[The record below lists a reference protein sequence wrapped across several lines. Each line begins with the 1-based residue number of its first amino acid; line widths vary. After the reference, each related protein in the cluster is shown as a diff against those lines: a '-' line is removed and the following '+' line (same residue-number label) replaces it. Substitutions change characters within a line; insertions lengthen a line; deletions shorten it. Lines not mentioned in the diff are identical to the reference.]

1 MDIGSIILEQTC
13 NVLDALID
21 EMDKNDL
28 FDEFMVYTEN
38 AKQSRRKRRHKRQML
53 KRIDYDPDTGT
64 YKSKMKDEN
73 NNRVRVPLE
82 LNGDDDYATRSA
94 TGNKITLTSKTAHSP
109 RHVQDTVLGHEEGH
123 INQFRTNETGKQLRK
138 TYANA
143 EAFDN
148 EANKRRPGSG
158 WMHGNAKPE
167 HDADMYMATNYPKGK
182 QKFIKTFTMDT
193 KQRARILNKIKN
205 DVNKLSIIEIR
216 ERSETEN
223 PKDIVDVTTKQV
235 LRKSRRSI
243 YADAVKK
250 LDDALNTLKLDLE
263 ELDRIKKEEER
274 QKEAYEFEKKM
285 SQQVDPGEILSSKVN
300 RNKADTANVDIND
313 LTKVN
318 DEEWDFGWDD
328 KKTRKELEKEI
339 DDLKKLLN
347 GDNPEIVNQ
356 MRQQI
361 IQDFEKYNLRCQQEL
376 KHRIAFVKKYVKE
389 YYIAIDDESDTT
401 LIEG

>member
-1 MDIGSIILEQTC
+1 MNIENIILEQTC

-21 EMDKNDL
+21 ELDKYDV

-38 AKQSRRKRRHKRQML
+38 AKQSRRKRRHKKQML
-53 KRIDYDPDTGT
+53 KRIDYDSDTGT
-64 YKSKMKDEN
+64 YKSKIKDEN

-82 LNGDDDYATRSA
+82 FNGKADCATKSD
-94 TGNKITLTSKTAHSP
+94 TGNKVILTNKTAHSP
-109 RHVQDTVLGHEEGH
+109 RYVQDTILGHEEGH
-123 INQFRTNETGKQLRK
+123 INQFRTNEKGKQLRK
-138 TYANA
+138 NYANA

-148 EANKRRPGSG
+148 YANKRRPGSG
-158 WMHGNAKPE
+158 WVHGRPQAE
-167 HDADMYMATNYPKGK
+167 HDADAYMAANYAKGK
-182 QKFIKTFTMDT
+182 QKFIKTFTIYT
-193 KQRARILNKIKN
+193 KQRARILNKIKR

-216 ERSETEN
+216 ERAKTEN
-223 PKDIVDVTTKQV
+223 PKDVVDVTTHEV
-235 LRKSRRSI
+235 LRKSKRSI

-250 LDDALNTLKLDLE
+250 MDDVLNTLKLDLE
-263 ELDRIKKEEER
+263 ELDRIKKEEKQ

-285 SQQVDPGEILSSKVN
+285 SQQVDPGEIEISAVN
-300 RNKADTANVDIND
+300 RNKTDTTNVDIND

-347 GDNPEIVNQ
+347 GDNPKIVDQ

-389 YYIAIDDESDTT
+389 YYIATDDGNDTT